1 MPFNRALG
9 FDGFLLMDG
18 SVDVFEDQGDR
29 RVIYERP
36 FNGVLPTYH
45 RLDLSVGRTF
55 RLGRGAATV
64 QGSLINAYDR
74 ANIFYLDVFTL
85 QRADQ
90 LPLIPS
96 FGIKI
101 EVD

>member
-1 MPFNRALG
+1 
-9 FDGFLLMDG
+9 MDG
-18 SVDVFEDQGDR
+18 SVDAFQDQGDR

-36 FNGVLPTYH
+36 FNGILPTYH
-45 RLDLSVGRTF
+45 RLDLSVERTF
-55 RLGRGAATV
+55 TTGRARTTV

-74 ANIFYLDVFTL
+74 ANIFFLDVFTL

-101 EVD
+101 ELD